1 MSSARVFHVVEMP
14 NARGDYHV
22 QGTDMVLYDVSPNAK
37 SMLGALYNK
46 WQTVEGFGKDGVIFV
61 TPFGMFATYSYH
73 VGPIEEIVAVA
84 NRLERDW
91 NKVGDRIENDVRAS
105 MGFGPAAVKRI
116 TDQYGHKYADW
127 PAKTRN
133 DYWRVE
139 EAAHQERIR
148 IMGKT

>member
-73 VGPIEEIVAVA
+73 VGH
-84 NRLERDW
+84 NR
-91 NKVGDRIENDVRAS
+91 GDRRRCESSRTGLEQGRRPNR
-105 MGFGPAAVKRI
+105 K
-116 TDQYGHKYADW
+116 
-127 PAKTRN
+127 
-133 DYWRVE
+133 
-139 EAAHQERIR
+139 
-148 IMGKT
+148 

>member
-105 MGFGPAAVKRI
+105 WGSVRQKSNASRI
-116 TDQYGHKYADW
+116 STATSTPTGRQRRE
-127 PAKTRN
+127 T
-133 DYWRVE
+133 
-139 EAAHQERIR
+139 IT
-148 IMGKT
+148 GK